1 MTAWAASVTTPL
13 TLTYALGVRE
23 LTSREDDGARVDVA
37 FGFSRIVRR
46 ERDGP
51 PEGGPYKSMRILN
64 AEQMREADRRTIQDI
79 GLASLVLMENAGRQV
94 VAAVESL
101 YPDLADRS
109 VAIVCGKG
117 NNGGDGFVV
126 ARTLHQRG
134 VDVSVFVIGKIT
146 DIKGDA
152 RINLEILGRI
162 GQTVVE
168 VADETAWELHG
179 MEVSGHDLIIDAMFG
194 TGLSAPL
201 TGFYETV
208 VADINDAGV
217 PIVSIDMPS
226 GMSADTSDLIGDA
239 IDATVTVTLG
249 APKLPL
255 VLPPAE
261 SKSGDVVIAD
271 IGIPF
276 DIFEQLEGS
285 YLELLTREQMRPLIQ
300 ARAVDAHKGDFGR
313 VVVVAGSMGKAGA
326 AVLCAQGAL
335 RSGAGLVTVASP
347 RSCQPTIAAHG
358 VEYMTEGL
366 DETPDGTVHFA
377 AVSAV
382 LSIEADV
389 IVAGP
394 GLGRGEG
401 VTTFIRELVDKYD
414 GPLVLDADALN
425 AFADE
430 PSLLVGREGRDLII
444 TPHPGEMARL
454 VGCSVEDL
462 QADRIGIATEFAKR
476 HKLYVV
482 LKGHRTLVVTPDERV
497 FVNQTGCAGMATGGT
512 GDVLAGMLA
521 GWLGQLLDAEAACC
535 LAVYLHGSAGEL
547 ADADNGEVSMTAA
560 DLVEHIGDAVL
571 ELTARRRVT
580 TKAAD

>member
-1 MTAWAASVTTPL
+1 
-13 TLTYALGVRE
+13 
-23 LTSREDDGARVDVA
+23 
-37 FGFSRIVRR
+37 
-46 ERDGP
+46 
-51 PEGGPYKSMRILN
+51 MRILN
-64 AEQMREADRRTIQDI
+64 TEQMREADRRTIQDI
-79 GLASLVLMENAGRQV
+79 GISSLVLMENAGRQV
-94 VAAVESL
+94 VAAIESR
-101 YPDLADRS
+101 YPDLGERS

-126 ARTLHQRG
+126 ARTLQQRG
-134 VDVSVFVIGKIT
+134 VDVSVFVIGRIT
-146 DIKGDA
+146 EIKGDA
-152 RINLEILGRI
+152 RVNLDILGRI

-179 MEVSGHDLIIDAMFG
+179 NEITAHDLIIDAMFG

-208 VADINDAGV
+208 VADLNEAGV

-261 SKSGDVVIAD
+261 SKSGEVVIAD
-271 IGIPF
+271 IGIPADVF
-276 DIFEQLEGS
+276 DQLEGPRI
-285 YLELLTREQMRPLIQ
+285 ELLTREQMRPLIP

-313 VVVVAGSMGKAGA
+313 VLVVAGSMGKAGA
-326 AVLCAQGAL
+326 AVLCAHGAM
-335 RSGAGLVTVASP
+335 RAGAGLVTVASP
-347 RSCQPTIAAHG
+347 RSCQPTIAAHAA
-358 VEYMTEGL
+358 EYMTEAL
-366 DETPDGTVHFA
+366 DETPDGTVHFSA
-377 AVSAV
+377 ADAV
-382 LSIEADV
+382 LAIDADV

-401 VTTFIRELVDKYD
+401 VTTFVRELLDKYD

-454 VGCSVEDL
+454 VGCTVEDL
-462 QADRIGIATEFAKR
+462 QADRIGITTDFAKR

-482 LKGHRTLVVTPDERV
+482 LKGYRTLVVTPDEKV
-497 FVNQTGCAGMATGGT
+497 FVNPTGCPGMATGGT

-521 GWLGQLLDAEAACC
+521 AWLAHLLDAEAACR
-535 LAVYLHGSAGEL
+535 LAVYVHGSAGEL
-547 ADADNGEVSMTAA
+547 ADADNGEISMTAG
-560 DLVEHIGDAVL
+560 DLVDHIGDAIL
-571 ELTARRRVT
+571 ELTARRRVA